1 MEMPTVDML
10 IRDIPEPLKREI
22 ELAAR
27 EVGQSVSDKAIG
39 LLRKGI
45 VAERPAREESS
56 LSAWAAIRSAFVS
69 ESAIGDEYAEIM
81 EKIEAER

>member
-1 MEMPTVDML
+1 
-10 IRDIPEPLKREI
+10 
-22 ELAAR
+22 
-27 EVGQSVSDKAIG
+27 DKAIG

>member
-45 VAERPAREESS
+45 V
-56 LSAWAAIRSAFVS
+56 
-69 ESAIGDEYAEIM
+69 
-81 EKIEAER
+81 